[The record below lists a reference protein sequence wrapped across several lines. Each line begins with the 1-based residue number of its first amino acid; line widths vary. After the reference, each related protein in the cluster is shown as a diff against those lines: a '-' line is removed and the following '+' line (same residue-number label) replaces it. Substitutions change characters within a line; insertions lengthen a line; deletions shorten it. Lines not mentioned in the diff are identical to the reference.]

1 MRRALAALLVACL
14 LSGQATHA
22 QDEAR
27 AMYLANQGV
36 LVTAGDTGILFDP
49 LFDADFGQFQ
59 LVPAELHAAMLAGE
73 PPFDGVAAVF
83 VSHAHGDHFSAEMML
98 EYLRRQ
104 PSVRLYAPVQATR
117 MLRQMA
123 YEDADVLSRVTGI
136 ALEHGDEPFTTR
148 VGNLDIGAVR
158 LPHSGWPDRMTDI
171 ENLAFRVALN
181 GNVVVEHYG
190 DADPTLTHF
199 EANTS
204 HWESTNPAV
213 ALPPYWFFLSPEG
226 RQIVDEYIRPAQ
238 AIGTHAPVEL
248 PPYPATRTPEFQA
261 YDLFRVPGETRT
273 IP

>member
-1 MRRALAALLVACL
+1 MRKTLATLVVACL
-14 LSGQATHA
+14 LSCHVTNAQEGAT
-22 QDEAR
+22 

-49 LFDADFGQFQ
+49 LFNADFARFQ
-59 LVPAELHAAMLAGE
+59 LVPTELHAAMLAGE

-98 EYLRRQ
+98 EYLQQQ

-117 MLRQMA
+117 MLLQIA
-123 YEDADVLSRVTGI
+123 GEDADVLSRVTGL
-136 ALEHGDEPFTTR
+136 ALEHGDIPATIR
-148 VGNLDIGAVR
+148 LGNLDISAVR

-181 GNVVVEHYG
+181 GDVVVEHFG
-190 DADPTLTHF
+190 DADPAMSHF
-199 EANTS
+199 EANAA
-204 HWESTNPAV
+204 HWDRTEPDLAM
-213 ALPPYWFFLSPEG
+213 PPYWFFMSPEG
-226 RQIVDEYIRPAQ
+226 RQIVDEIIRPAQ

-248 PPYPATRTPEFQA
+248 PPYPGTNTPEFQA
-261 YDLFRVPGETRT
+261 YDLFRTPGETRP